1 VYNLSVSSDQPVLLV
16 DDDSGVRRTLA
27 RFLGR
32 DGMSVVADNGQQALT
47 YLQGGGA
54 ASVIVL
60 DLRMPVMDG
69 FKFREA
75 QRKDSSLAGI
85 PVIVLSG
92 ADTDRFDE
100 LQAAATFEKPASF
113 TTSPRRPRAGQS
125 ILITRSHSSVIP
137 APPGNRSD
145 AWSL

>member
-1 VYNLSVSSDQPVLLV
+1 MVLDEVCTIFPVSPVGPPVLLV

-32 DGMSVVADNGQQALT
+32 DGMSVVEADNGQQALT

-69 FKFREA
+69 FTFRQM
-75 QRKDSSLAGI
+75 QRKDSLLAGI

-92 ADTDRFDE
+92 ADIDRFDE

-113 TTSPRRPRAGQS
+113 SDVAKCVRELASQS
-125 ILITRSHSSVIP
+125 
-137 APPGNRSD
+137 
-145 AWSL
+145 

>member
-1 VYNLSVSSDQPVLLV
+1 MHASADPVLLV
-16 DDDSGVRRTLA
+16 DDDAGVRRTLA

-32 DGMSVVADNGQQALT
+32 DGISVVEADNGQEALT
-47 YLQGGGA
+47 YLKDGGA

-69 FKFREA
+69 WAFRKE
-75 QRKDSSLAGI
+75 QRLDPAFSQI

-100 LQAAATFEKPASF
+100 LNADATFEKPASF
-113 TTSPRRPRAGQS
+113 
-125 ILITRSHSSVIP
+125 V
-137 APPGNRSD
+137 
-145 AWSL
+145 SLVECVRELSARQ

>member
-1 VYNLSVSSDQPVLLV
+1 VTRSSEPVLLV

-32 DGMSVVADNGQQALT
+32 DGLSVVEADNGQQALR

-69 FKFREA
+69 FKFREE
-75 QRKDSSLAGI
+75 QRRDSTLAKI

-92 ADTDRFDE
+92 ADSDRFDE

-113 TTSPRRPRAGQS
+113 
-125 ILITRSHSSVIP
+125 
-137 APPGNRSD
+137 SD
-145 AWSL
+145 VARCVRELASQV

>member
-1 VYNLSVSSDQPVLLV
+1 MSGTQPVLLV
-16 DDDSGVRRTLA
+16 DDDPGVRRTLA

-32 DGMSVVADNGQQALT
+32 DGLAVVEADNGKDALL

-69 FKFREA
+69 LAFRKE
-75 QRKDSSLAGI
+75 QRRDSTLARI

-100 LQAAATFEKPASF
+100 LEAAATFEKPASF
-113 TTSPRRPRAGQS
+113 ADLVKCVRELAGKS
-125 ILITRSHSSVIP
+125 C
-137 APPGNRSD
+137 A
-145 AWSL
+145 

>member
-1 VYNLSVSSDQPVLLV
+1 MHASAIPVLLV
-16 DDDSGVRRTLA
+16 DDDAGVRRTLA

-32 DGMSVVADNGQQALT
+32 DGIAVVEADNGQEALK
-47 YLQGGGA
+47 YLRDGGA

-69 FKFREA
+69 FTFRAA
-75 QRKDSSLAGI
+75 QRREPALAGI

-100 LQAAATFEKPASF
+100 LDAAATFEKPASF
-113 TTSPRRPRAGQS
+113 ASLVECVRE
-125 ILITRSHSSVIP
+125 LSS
-137 APPGNRSD
+137 RQ
-145 AWSL
+145 

>member
-1 VYNLSVSSDQPVLLV
+1 MTPPGHPVLLV
-16 DDDSGVRRTLA
+16 DDDPGVRRTLA

-32 DGMSVVADNGQQALT
+32 DGIAIVEADNGQQALT
-47 YLQGGGA
+47 YLQGGGG

-69 FKFREA
+69 FKFREE
-75 QRKDSSLAGI
+75 QRRDSSLAGI
-85 PVIVLSG
+85 PVVVLSG

-113 TTSPRRPRAGQS
+113 SELARVVRELANAS
-125 ILITRSHSSVIP
+125 
-137 APPGNRSD
+137 
-145 AWSL
+145 

>member
-1 VYNLSVSSDQPVLLV
+1 MTPAGDPVLLV

-32 DGMSVVADNGQQALT
+32 DGISVVEADNGQEALT
-47 YLQGGGA
+47 YLKDGGA

-75 QRKDSSLAGI
+75 QRREPTLAGI
-85 PVIVLSG
+85 PVVILSG

-113 TTSPRRPRAGQS
+113 VELAKVVRELA
-125 ILITRSHSSVIP
+125 SHQ
-137 APPGNRSD
+137 
-145 AWSL
+145 

>member
-1 VYNLSVSSDQPVLLV
+1 MQMTPAGQPVLLV

-32 DGMSVVADNGQQALT
+32 DGISVVEADNGQQALT
-47 YLQGGGA
+47 YLKEGGA

-69 FKFREA
+69 FKFREE
-75 QRKDSSLAGI
+75 QRRDSSLASI
-85 PVIVLSG
+85 PVVILSG

-100 LQAAATFEKPASF
+100 LEAAATFEKPASF
-113 TTSPRRPRAGQS
+113 VELAKCVRELASQP
-125 ILITRSHSSVIP
+125 
-137 APPGNRSD
+137 
-145 AWSL
+145 

>member
-1 VYNLSVSSDQPVLLV
+1 MYNLSVTASDQPVLLV

-32 DGMSVVADNGQQALT
+32 DGLSVVEADNGQEALT

-92 ADTDRFDE
+92 ADTDRFEE

-113 TTSPRRPRAGQS
+113 NDVVKCVRA
-125 ILITRSHSSVIP
+125 LANHS
-137 APPGNRSD
+137 
-145 AWSL
+145 

>member
-1 VYNLSVSSDQPVLLV
+1 MATSAQPVLLV
-16 DDDSGVRRTLA
+16 DDDPGVRKTLA

-32 DGMSVVADNGQQALT
+32 DGIAVVEADNGQQALT

-69 FKFREA
+69 FTFRQQ
-75 QRKDSSLAGI
+75 QRREPSLANI
-85 PVIVLSG
+85 PVVILSG

-100 LQAAATFEKPASF
+100 LDAVATVEKPASF
-113 TTSPRRPRAGQS
+113 TELAKVVRQLANPS
-125 ILITRSHSSVIP
+125 
-137 APPGNRSD
+137 
-145 AWSL
+145 

>member
-1 VYNLSVSSDQPVLLV
+1 MVGPVLLV

-27 RFLGR
+27 KFLGR
-32 DGMSVVADNGQQALT
+32 DGIQTVEAGDGRQALT
-47 YLQGGGA
+47 YLQGGGE

-69 FKFREA
+69 FKFREE
-75 QRKDSSLAGI
+75 QRRDSSLANI

-100 LQAAATFEKPASF
+100 LGAAAAFEKPASF
-113 TTSPRRPRAGQS
+113 TELVKCVRELSG
-125 ILITRSHSSVIP
+125 L
-137 APPGNRSD
+137 
-145 AWSL
+145 

>member
-1 VYNLSVSSDQPVLLV
+1 MASSPVLLV
-16 DDDSGVRRTLA
+16 DDDSGVRRTLR
-27 RFLGR
+27 RFLVR
-32 DGMSVVADNGQQALT
+32 DGFECVEADNGQQALT

-75 QRKDSSLAGI
+75 QRRDSSLAGI
-85 PVIVLSG
+85 PVVVLSG

-113 TTSPRRPRAGQS
+113 
-125 ILITRSHSSVIP
+125 
-137 APPGNRSD
+137 SD
-145 AWSL
+145 LAKCVRELASQT

>member
-1 VYNLSVSSDQPVLLV
+1 MSPLDQPVLLV

-32 DGMSVVADNGQQALT
+32 DGMSVVEASDGQQALT

-75 QRKDSSLAGI
+75 QRKDSSLSAI

-100 LQAAATFEKPASF
+100 LQANATFEKPASF
-113 TTSPRRPRAGQS
+113 SDVAKCVRELASQS
-125 ILITRSHSSVIP
+125 
-137 APPGNRSD
+137 
-145 AWSL
+145 